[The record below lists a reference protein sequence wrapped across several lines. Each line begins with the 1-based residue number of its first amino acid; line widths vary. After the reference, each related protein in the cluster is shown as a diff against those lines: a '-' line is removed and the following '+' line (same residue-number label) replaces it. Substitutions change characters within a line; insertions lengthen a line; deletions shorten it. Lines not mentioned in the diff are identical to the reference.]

1 MHLKFSLFSR
11 LTLHSD
17 LYMEY
22 YYTNTENINIEKG
35 ELIIDGF
42 EYRHLVRVLRKKTGD
57 DIVITDG
64 KRNIFK
70 CIIVKINK
78 ASIIC
83 AINEVLY
90 NLYEPELKIR
100 LCVPLLRNSDR
111 FEFLIEKA
119 VELGVYE
126 IQPVISGYTV
136 PKEGLTSSKSERLRK
151 IMIAAMGQAQRCYLP
166 QLKDE
171 ITLTELISLTKND
184 INKIVM
190 YEFAGKTSEKD
201 ALNYSDKLTILV
213 GPEGGFSSEEIA
225 SLKENRWQ
233 ILSLGERKIRSETA
247 GIISVFYFLNQINKG

>member
-1 MHLKFSLFSR
+1 MSIMFSLFLRS
-11 LTLHSD
+11 TLHSD
-17 LYMEY
+17 TYMEY
-22 YYTNTENINIEKG
+22 YYTNTENINTEKG

-42 EYRHLVRVLRKKTGD
+42 EFRHLIKVLRKKTGE

-70 CIIVKINK
+70 CTIVNIEKDRL
-78 ASIIC
+78 SC
-83 AINEVLY
+83 SINEVLF

-119 VELGVYE
+119 VELGVNE

-166 QLKDE
+166 QLKDD
-171 ITLTELISLTKND
+171 ITLAELISLTKND
-184 INKIVM
+184 INKVVM
-190 YEFAGKTSEKD
+190 YEFAGKMSEKD
-201 ALNYSDKLTILV
+201 ASNYSDKLTILI
-213 GPEGGFSSEEIA
+213 GPEGGFSSEEIEL
-225 SLKENRWQ
+225 LKEHRWR
-233 ILSLGERKIRSETA
+233 IMSLGERKIRSETA
-247 GIISVFYFLNQINKG
+247 GIISVFYFINQIIKG